1 MYFMANSF
9 FAATAAAPTAEPRA
23 SKNNNNNNDSHTN
36 KRSAEDTPNNAEEGQ
51 KARDPGSTTA
61 PKKRRSNRQR
71 QPPPLFFAST
81 KRLSHK
87 NKKKEEEEKNNNIQ
101 VLHHEGN
108 LPYHLLPSELWVHVL
123 QYLPPKDQH
132 AASLVNRLFRSWAL
146 SSVARL
152 KLTPSQGKE
161 GWSVAKE
168 VRQLRALFGERCAG
182 IRSLD
187 LTEVRWL
194 TGGEIGALCEAMP
207 ALTKLKV
214 QLPDNEAAIVLSRIL
229 SRYSNIVD
237 LSLPGSTISR
247 IGISHLPRSLRSL
260 SLSGNMHLR
269 EADLTGNSLP
279 PSLRKLSL
287 ANTCSMGDTTLSSL
301 PTTLRTLNLN
311 YCLISERALLLLA
324 QRLPLL
330 RSLHLAFCHVPLEGL
345 SHFVESGS
353 SSSSSSSQQYDKEKE
368 VNKDRS
374 EQQTRTRM
382 PKLQRLNLYGANFT
396 LGLKNDNPDAVA
408 EWLEQG
414 PFPSTL
420 RALSLSF
427 CPLSKKAIRALPSG
441 LRELDLCF
449 LELGRVSLL
458 DLEECLPR
466 GLQRLNLWPLTESS
480 LFAAN
485 PHVKDKKERP
495 RSFGCSRGKRMF
507 KFLSRVVV
515 FEQPKLL
522 QE

>member
-260 SLSGNMHLR
+260 V
-269 EADLTGNSLP
+269 P
-279 PSLRKLSL
+279 
-287 ANTCSMGDTTLSSL
+287 C
-301 PTTLRTLNLN
+301 
-311 YCLISERALLLLA
+311 ERFLL
-324 QRLPLL
+324 
-330 RSLHLAFCHVPLEGL
+330 F
-345 SHFVESGS
+345 
-353 SSSSSSSQQYDKEKE
+353 
-368 VNKDRS
+368 
-374 EQQTRTRM
+374 
-382 PKLQRLNLYGANFT
+382 
-396 LGLKNDNPDAVA
+396 
-408 EWLEQG
+408 
-414 PFPSTL
+414 
-420 RALSLSF
+420 
-427 CPLSKKAIRALPSG
+427 
-441 LRELDLCF
+441 F
-449 LELGRVSLL
+449 LVVS
-458 DLEECLPR
+458 
-466 GLQRLNLWPLTESS
+466 
-480 LFAAN
+480 
-485 PHVKDKKERP
+485 
-495 RSFGCSRGKRMF
+495 
-507 KFLSRVVV
+507 V
-515 FEQPKLL
+515 F
-522 QE
+522 